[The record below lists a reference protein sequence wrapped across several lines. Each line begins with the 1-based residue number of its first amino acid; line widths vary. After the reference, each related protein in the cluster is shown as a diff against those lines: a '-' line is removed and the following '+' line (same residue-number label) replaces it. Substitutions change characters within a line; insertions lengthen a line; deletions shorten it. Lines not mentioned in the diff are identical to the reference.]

1 MFPSKIENGHKMSRP
16 HKLVLSA
23 LMVALTTVGAFVK
36 IPLPYV
42 PLTLQVTFVGL
53 SGVFLGRKWGAISQA
68 TYVTLGLIG
77 VPVFAR
83 GGGPAYVFQPTFGYL
98 VGFIGG
104 AYVTGLALEGTS
116 WRYRSLL
123 LALLAGFIPIYGL
136 GVAYLYGS
144 VNLVMGKVMSLWT
157 ALKIGLLL
165 PLPGDI
171 LTACLAAWVA
181 YRIGDLRLP
190 ALSNVPPRER

>member
-1 MFPSKIENGHKMSRP
+1 
-16 HKLVLSA
+16 
-23 LMVALTTVGAFVK
+23 MVALTAVGAFAK

-53 SGVFLGRKWGAISQA
+53 SGVFLGRKWGAISQVV
-68 TYVTLGLIG
+68 YVTLGLIG
-77 VPVFAR
+77 VPVFAH
-83 GGGPAYVFQPTFGYL
+83 GGGPGYVLHPTFGYL

-104 AYVTGLALEGTS
+104 AYVTGLALEGKP
-116 WRYRSLL
+116 WHYRSLL

-136 GVAYLYGS
+136 GVAYLYAN
-144 VNLVMGKVMSLWT
+144 VTLIMGKTMSLWT

-181 YRIGDLRLP
+181 YQIGRLQLA
-190 ALSNVPPRER
+190 ALSHLHCRER